1 MKNML
6 KKTLV
11 MGSLGAVLSAGFIV
25 PASASPADDLSAQLQ
40 QWLQNSGYSVQ
51 LSNGMTTI
59 TKNTTTKN
67 ATTDCF
73 GQGNA
78 NTQTANPFAG
88 KQGSKQGN
96 QNASQ
101 SAHKQQNQAQNTKTN
116 AGQSAGSDAQQSKSQ
131 FAAEVVKLVNN
142 ERSKNGLKPLTSDAK
157 LTEVALAK
165 AKDMSTNNYFSHTS
179 PTYGSPF
186 DMMKKFG
193 VSYTYAGENIA
204 MGQKTPQEVMNA
216 WMNSQG
222 HRENILKPEYTQIG
236 VAYYNGYWVQEFTR
250 N

>member
-11 MGSLGAVLSAGFIV
+11 MGSLSAVLSAGFIV
-25 PASASPADDLSAQLQ
+25 PASAAPADDLSAQLQ

-51 LSNGMTTI
+51 LSNGTTTV
-59 TKNTTTKN
+59 TKNVN
-67 ATTDCF
+67 TDCF
-73 GQGNA
+73 GQDQAKTKTTNPSSDKQVAKPA
-78 NTQTANPFAG
+78 NQKGSQPATN
-88 KQGSKQGN
+88 KQSK
-96 QNASQ
+96 
-101 SAHKQQNQAQNTKTN
+101 AQNTN
-116 AGQSAGSDAQQSKSQ
+116 SGAGQSAGSDAQLSKSQ

-142 ERSKNGLKPLTSDAK
+142 ERSQKGLSPLASNSK

-193 VSYTYAGENIA
+193 VTYTYAGENIA
-204 MGQKTPQEVMNA
+204 MGQQTPQEVMKA

-222 HRENILKPEYTQIG
+222 HRENILKAEYTQIG

>member
-11 MGSLGAVLSAGFIV
+11 MGSLSAILSAGFIV

-40 QWLQNSGYSVQ
+40 QWFQNNGYTVNM
-51 LSNGMTTI
+51 SNGTTTI
-59 TKNTTTKN
+59 TKTVIKDYSEKDKAKTK
-67 ATTDCF
+67 TK
-73 GQGNA
+73 
-78 NTQTANPFAG
+78 TANPSSG
-88 KQGSKQGN
+88 KNTTNQGSQK
-96 QNASQ
+96 ASQ
-101 SAHKQQNQAQNTKTN
+101 SATKQQTQTQNTN
-116 AGQSAGSDAQQSKSQ
+116 SGAGQSAGSGAQLSKSQ

-142 ERSKNGLKPLTSDAK
+142 ERSQKGLKPLTSNAK
-157 LTEVALAK
+157 LTEVALVK

-193 VSYTYAGENIA
+193 VTYTYAGENIA
-204 MGQKTPQEVMNA
+204 MGQKTPQEVMKA

-222 HRENILKPEYTQIG
+222 HRENILKTEFTQIG

>member
-11 MGSLGAVLSAGFIV
+11 MGSLTAMLSAGFIV

-40 QWLQNSGYSVQ
+40 QWFKDNGFTVNT
-51 LSNGMTTI
+51 SNGTTTI
-59 TKNTTTKN
+59 TKTVIQDLSGQDQAKTKTTNPSSDKQVAKPAN
-67 ATTDCF
+67 QKGSQPAT
-73 GQGNA
+73 N
-78 NTQTANPFAG
+78 
-88 KQGSKQGN
+88 KQSK
-96 QNASQ
+96 
-101 SAHKQQNQAQNTKTN
+101 AQNTN
-116 AGQSAGSDAQQSKSQ
+116 SGAGQSAGSDAQLSKSQ

-142 ERSKNGLKPLTSDAK
+142 ERSQKGLSPLASNAK
-157 LTEVALAK
+157 LTEVALVK

-193 VSYTYAGENIA
+193 VTYTYAGENIA
-204 MGQKTPQEVMNA
+204 MGQQTPQEVMKA

-222 HRENILKPEYTQIG
+222 HRENILKAEYTQIG

>member
-11 MGSLGAVLSAGFIV
+11 MGSLSAVLSAGFIV
-25 PASASPADDLSAQLQ
+25 PASAAPADDLSAQLQ
-40 QWLQNSGYSVQ
+40 QWLQNNGYSVQ
-51 LSNGMTTI
+51 LSNGTTTV
-59 TKNTTTKN
+59 TKNVI
-67 ATTDCF
+67 TDCF
-73 GQGNA
+73 GQDKA
-78 NTQTANPFAG
+78 KTQTGNPSSG
-88 KQGSKQGN
+88 KQVTKQGNQGN

-101 SAHKQQNQAQNTKTN
+101 SANKQQNQAQNTN
-116 AGQSAGSDAQQSKSQ
+116 AGAGQSAGSNAQLSKSQ

-165 AKDMSTNNYFSHTS
+165 AKDMSNNNYFSHTS

-204 MGQKTPQEVMNA
+204 MGQQTPQEVMKA

-222 HRENILKPEYTQIG
+222 HRENILKAEYTQIG

>member
-11 MGSLGAVLSAGFIV
+11 MGSLSAVLSAGFIV

-40 QWLQNSGYSVQ
+40 QWFQNNGYTVNM
-51 LSNGMTTI
+51 SNGTTTI
-59 TKNTTTKN
+59 TKTVIKDYSEKDKAKTKTANSSSGKQTTNQASQKASKTVTKQQ
-67 ATTDCF
+67 TQT
-73 GQGNA
+73 QNA
-78 NTQTANPFAG
+78 NSG
-88 KQGSKQGN
+88 
-96 QNASQ
+96 
-101 SAHKQQNQAQNTKTN
+101 
-116 AGQSAGSDAQQSKSQ
+116 AGQSTDSNAQLSKSQ

-142 ERSKNGLKPLTSDAK
+142 ERSQKGLKPLTSNAK

-193 VSYTYAGENIA
+193 VTYTYAGENIA
-204 MGQKTPQEVMNA
+204 MGQKTPQEVMKA

-222 HRENILKPEYTQIG
+222 HRENILKAEYTQIG

>member
-11 MGSLGAVLSAGFIV
+11 MGSLSAVLSAGFIV
-25 PASASPADDLSAQLQ
+25 PASASPADDLSTQLQ
-40 QWLQNSGYSVQ
+40 QWFQNNGYTVNM
-51 LSNGMTTI
+51 SNGTTTI
-59 TKNTTTKN
+59 TKTVIKDCTDPDKAITK
-67 ATTDCF
+67 
-73 GQGNA
+73 
-78 NTQTANPFAG
+78 TANPSSD
-88 KQGSKQGN
+88 KQTTNQGS
-96 QNASQ
+96 QNASN
-101 SAHKQQNQAQNTKTN
+101 SANKQQTQKQNTNSGT
-116 AGQSAGSDAQQSKSQ
+116 GQSSDSNAQLSKSQ

-142 ERSKNGLKPLTSDAK
+142 ERSQKGLKPLTSNAK

-193 VSYTYAGENIA
+193 VTYTYAGENIA
-204 MGQKTPQEVMNA
+204 MGQKTPQEVMTA

-222 HRENILKPEYTQIG
+222 HRENILKAEYTQIG

>member
-11 MGSLGAVLSAGFIV
+11 MGSLSAILSAGFIV

-40 QWLQNSGYSVQ
+40 QWFQNNGYTVNM
-51 LSNGMTTI
+51 SNGTTTI
-59 TKNTTTKN
+59 TKTVIKDYSEKDKAKTK
-67 ATTDCF
+67 
-73 GQGNA
+73 
-78 NTQTANPFAG
+78 TANPSSG
-88 KQGSKQGN
+88 KQTTNQGN
-96 QNASQ
+96 QKASK
-101 SAHKQQNQAQNTKTN
+101 SVTKQQTQTQNTN
-116 AGQSAGSDAQQSKSQ
+116 SGAGQSTDSNAQLSKSQ

-142 ERSKNGLKPLTSDAK
+142 ERSQKGLKPLTSNAK

-193 VSYTYAGENIA
+193 VTYTYAGENIA
-204 MGQKTPQEVMNA
+204 MGQKTPQEVMKA

-222 HRENILKPEYTQIG
+222 HRENILKAEYTQIG

>member
-11 MGSLGAVLSAGFIV
+11 MGSLSAILSAGFIV

-40 QWLQNSGYSVQ
+40 QWLQNNGYTVNI
-51 LSNGMTTI
+51 SNGTTTI
-59 TKNTTTKN
+59 TKTVIKDWSKQDKATTK
-67 ATTDCF
+67 
-73 GQGNA
+73 
-78 NTQTANPFAG
+78 TANPSSG
-88 KQGSKQGN
+88 KQGTKQGTKQGN

-101 SAHKQQNQAQNTKTN
+101 AANKQQKQAQNTN
-116 AGQSAGSDAQQSKSQ
+116 SGAGQSAGSGAELSKSQ

-142 ERSKNGLKPLTSDAK
+142 ERSQQGLKPLTSNAK

-204 MGQKTPQEVMNA
+204 MGQQTPQEVMKA

-222 HRENILKPEYTQIG
+222 HRENILKAEYTQIG

>member
-11 MGSLGAVLSAGFIV
+11 MGSLSAVLSAGFIV
-25 PASASPADDLSAQLQ
+25 PASAAPANDLSAQLQ

-51 LSNGMTTI
+51 LSNGTTTV
-59 TKNTTTKN
+59 TKNVN
-67 ATTDCF
+67 TDCF
-73 GQGNA
+73 GQDKA
-78 NTQTANPFAG
+78 KTQTGNPSSG
-88 KQGSKQGN
+88 KQVTKQGN
-96 QNASQ
+96 QNVSQ
-101 SAHKQQNQAQNTKTN
+101 SANQQQNQAQNTKAG
-116 AGQSAGSDAQQSKSQ
+116 AGQSAGSDAQPSKSQ

-204 MGQKTPQEVMNA
+204 MGQQTPQEVMKA

-222 HRENILKPEYTQIG
+222 HRENILKAEYTQIG

>member
-11 MGSLGAVLSAGFIV
+11 MGSLTAMLSAGFIV

-40 QWLQNSGYSVQ
+40 QWFQDNGYKVNT
-51 LSNGMTTI
+51 SNGTTTI
-59 TKNTTTKN
+59 TKTVIQDLSGQDKAKTKTKTTNPSSDKQVAKPAN
-67 ATTDCF
+67 QKGSQPA
-73 GQGNA
+73 GN
-78 NTQTANPFAG
+78 
-88 KQGSKQGN
+88 KQSK
-96 QNASQ
+96 
-101 SAHKQQNQAQNTKTN
+101 AQNTN
-116 AGQSAGSDAQQSKSQ
+116 SGAGQSAGSAAQLSKSQ

-142 ERSKNGLKPLTSDAK
+142 ERSQKGLSPLASNAK

-193 VSYTYAGENIA
+193 VTYTYAGENIA
-204 MGQKTPQEVMNA
+204 MGQQTPQEVMKA

-222 HRENILKPEYTQIG
+222 HRENILKAEYTQIG

>member
-11 MGSLGAVLSAGFIV
+11 MGSLSAVLSAGFIV
-25 PASASPADDLSAQLQ
+25 PASAAPADDLSAQLQ
-40 QWLQNSGYSVQ
+40 QWLQNNGYNVQ
-51 LSNGMTTI
+51 LSNGTTTI
-59 TKNTTTKN
+59 TKNTTT
-67 ATTDCF
+67 DCS
-73 GQGNA
+73 GQDKA
-78 NTQTANPFAG
+78 NTNTQAANPSSG
-88 KQGSKQGN
+88 KQVTKQGN

-101 SAHKQQNQAQNTKTN
+101 SANKQQNQAQNTNTG
-116 AGQSAGSDAQQSKSQ
+116 AGQSAGSNAQLSKSQ

-165 AKDMSTNNYFSHTS
+165 AKDMSTNNYFDHTS

-204 MGQKTPQEVMNA
+204 MGQQTPQAVMKD

>member
-11 MGSLGAVLSAGFIV
+11 MGSLSAVLSAGFIV

-40 QWLQNSGYSVQ
+40 QWFQNNGYTVNM
-51 LSNGMTTI
+51 SNGTTTI
-59 TKNTTTKN
+59 TKTVIKDYSEKDKAKTK
-67 ATTDCF
+67 
-73 GQGNA
+73 
-78 NTQTANPFAG
+78 TANPSG
-88 KQGSKQGN
+88 KQTTNQASQKASKTVTKQQTQT
-96 QNASQ
+96 QNAKSG
-101 SAHKQQNQAQNTKTN
+101 
-116 AGQSAGSDAQQSKSQ
+116 AGQSTDSNAQLSKSK

-142 ERSKNGLKPLTSDAK
+142 ERSQKGLKPLTSNAK

-193 VSYTYAGENIA
+193 VTYTYAGENIA
-204 MGQKTPQEVMNA
+204 MGQKTPQEVMKA

-222 HRENILKPEYTQIG
+222 HRENILKAEYTQIG

>member
-11 MGSLGAVLSAGFIV
+11 MGSLSAILSAGFIV
-25 PASASPADDLSAQLQ
+25 PASASPADDLTAQLQ
-40 QWLQNSGYSVQ
+40 QWFQNNGHTVNM
-51 LSNGMTTI
+51 SNGTTTI
-59 TKNTTTKN
+59 TKTVIKDGSEKDKAKN
-67 ATTDCF
+67 K
-73 GQGNA
+73 
-78 NTQTANPFAG
+78 TANPSSGKQATT
-88 KQGSKQGN
+88 KQGSQK
-96 QNASQ
+96 ASQ
-101 SAHKQQNQAQNTKTN
+101 SSNKQQTQKQSTN
-116 AGQSAGSDAQQSKSQ
+116 SGAGQSAGSDAQLSKSQ

-142 ERSKNGLKPLTSDAK
+142 ERSQKGLKPLASNAK
-157 LTEVALAK
+157 LTEVALVK

-193 VSYTYAGENIA
+193 VTYTYAGENIA
-204 MGQKTPQEVMNA
+204 MGQQTPQEVMKA

-222 HRENILKPEYTQIG
+222 HRENILKAEYTQIG

>member
-11 MGSLGAVLSAGFIV
+11 MGSLSAVLSAGFIV

-40 QWLQNSGYSVQ
+40 QWFQNNGYTVNM
-51 LSNGMTTI
+51 SNGTTTI
-59 TKNTTTKN
+59 TKTVIKDYSEKDKAKTN
-67 ATTDCF
+67 
-73 GQGNA
+73 
-78 NTQTANPFAG
+78 TANPSSG
-88 KQGSKQGN
+88 KQTTNQASQKASKTVTKQQTQT
-96 QNASQ
+96 QNANSG
-101 SAHKQQNQAQNTKTN
+101 
-116 AGQSAGSDAQQSKSQ
+116 AGQSTDSNAQLSKSQ

-142 ERSKNGLKPLTSDAK
+142 ERSQKGLKPLTSNAK

-193 VSYTYAGENIA
+193 VTYTYAGENIA
-204 MGQKTPQEVMNA
+204 MGQKTPQEVMKA

-222 HRENILKPEYTQIG
+222 HRENILKAEYTQIG

>member
-11 MGSLGAVLSAGFIV
+11 MGSLSAVLSAGFIV
-25 PASASPADDLSAQLQ
+25 PASAAPADDLSAQLQ

-51 LSNGMTTI
+51 LSNGTTTV
-59 TKNTTTKN
+59 TKNV
-67 ATTDCF
+67 TTDCF
-73 GQGNA
+73 GQDKA
-78 NTQTANPFAG
+78 KTQTGNSSSG
-88 KQGSKQGN
+88 KQVTKQGN

-101 SAHKQQNQAQNTKTN
+101 SANKQQNQAQNTN
-116 AGQSAGSDAQQSKSQ
+116 AGAGQSAGSDAQLSKSQ

-165 AKDMSTNNYFSHTS
+165 AKDMSTNNYFDHTS

-193 VSYTYAGENIA
+193 VTYTYAGENIA
-204 MGQKTPQEVMNA
+204 MGQQTPQEVMKA

-222 HRENILKPEYTQIG
+222 HRENILKAEYTQIG

>member
-11 MGSLGAVLSAGFIV
+11 MGSLSAVLSAGFIV
-25 PASASPADDLSAQLQ
+25 PASAAPADDLSAQLQ
-40 QWLQNSGYSVQ
+40 QWLQNSGYNVQ
-51 LSNGMTTI
+51 LSNGTTTI
-59 TKNTTTKN
+59 TKNV
-67 ATTDCF
+67 TTDCS

-78 NTQTANPFAG
+78 NTKTQTANPFTG
-88 KQGSKQGN
+88 KQTTKQGN

-101 SAHKQQNQAQNTKTN
+101 SANKQQNQTQNTN
-116 AGQSAGSDAQQSKSQ
+116 SDAGQSTGSDAQLSKSQ

-142 ERSKNGLKPLTSDAK
+142 ERSKQGLKPLTSDAK

-165 AKDMSTNNYFSHTS
+165 AKDMSNNNYFDHTS

-204 MGQKTPQEVMNA
+204 KGQQTPQEVMKD

-222 HRENILKPEYTQIG
+222 HRENILKAEYTQIG

>member
-11 MGSLGAVLSAGFIV
+11 MGSLSAILSAGFIV
-25 PASASPADDLSAQLQ
+25 PASASPADDLTAQLQ
-40 QWLQNSGYSVQ
+40 QWFQNNGYTVNM
-51 LSNGMTTI
+51 SNGTTTI
-59 TKNTTTKN
+59 TKTVIKDASEKDKAKNKTANPSSGKQTTTK
-67 ATTDCF
+67 
-73 GQGNA
+73 
-78 NTQTANPFAG
+78 
-88 KQGSKQGN
+88 QGSQK
-96 QNASQ
+96 ASQ
-101 SAHKQQNQAQNTKTN
+101 SSNKQQAQKQNTN
-116 AGQSAGSDAQQSKSQ
+116 SGAGQSAGSDAQLSKSQ

-142 ERSKNGLKPLTSDAK
+142 ERSQKGLKPLTSNAK

-193 VSYTYAGENIA
+193 VTYTYAGENIA
-204 MGQKTPQEVMNA
+204 MGQQTPQEVMKA

-222 HRENILKPEYTQIG
+222 HRENILKAEYTQIG

>member
-11 MGSLGAVLSAGFIV
+11 MGSLSAVLSAGFIV
-25 PASASPADDLSAQLQ
+25 PASAAPADDLTAQLQ
-40 QWLQNSGYSVQ
+40 QWLQNNGYSVQ
-51 LSNGMTTI
+51 LSNG
-59 TKNTTTKN
+59 TTTVTN
-67 ATTDCF
+67 NVTDCF
-73 GQGNA
+73 GQGKA
-78 NTQTANPFAG
+78 KTQTGNPSSG
-88 KQGSKQGN
+88 KQVTKQGN

-101 SAHKQQNQAQNTKTN
+101 SANKQQNQAQNTN
-116 AGQSAGSDAQQSKSQ
+116 SGAGQSAGSGAQLSKSQ

-165 AKDMSTNNYFSHTS
+165 AKDMSTNNYFDHTS

-204 MGQKTPQEVMNA
+204 MGQKNPQEVMKA

-222 HRENILKPEYTQIG
+222 HRENILKAEYTQIG

>member
-11 MGSLGAVLSAGFIV
+11 MGSLTAMLSAGFIV
-25 PASASPADDLSAQLQ
+25 PASASPADDLSTQLQ
-40 QWLQNSGYSVQ
+40 QWFQNNGYTVNN
-51 LSNGMTTI
+51 SNGTTTI
-59 TKNTTTKN
+59 TKTVIQDWPGQDKAKTNTTNPSSDKQV
-67 ATTDCF
+67 AKP
-73 GQGNA
+73 A
-78 NTQTANPFAG
+78 N
-88 KQGSKQGN
+88 SKD
-96 QNASQ
+96 SQ
-101 SAHKQQNQAQNTKTN
+101 PVTNKPSKTQNTN
-116 AGQSAGSDAQQSKSQ
+116 SGAAQSAGSSAQLSKSQ

-142 ERSKNGLKPLTSDAK
+142 ERSQKGLSPLASNAK

-204 MGQKTPQEVMNA
+204 MGQQTPQEVMKA

-222 HRENILKPEYTQIG
+222 HRENILKAEYTQIG

>member
-11 MGSLGAVLSAGFIV
+11 MGSLTAILSAGFIV

-40 QWLQNSGYSVQ
+40 QWFKNNGYTVNTSSGT
-51 LSNGMTTI
+51 TTI
-59 TKNTTTKN
+59 MKTVTE
-67 ATTDCF
+67 DLS
-73 GQGNA
+73 GQAKQETSNPFSGKQVA
-78 NTQTANPFAG
+78 NPGSQKVSQPAANKQTQT
-88 KQGSKQGN
+88 
-96 QNASQ
+96 
-101 SAHKQQNQAQNTKTN
+101 QNTGSG
-116 AGQSAGSDAQQSKSQ
+116 AGQSAAQSAQLSKSE

-142 ERSKNGLKPLTSDAK
+142 ERSQQGLKPLTSNAK

-186 DMMKKFG
+186 DMMTKFG
-193 VSYTYAGENIA
+193 VTYTYAGENIA
-204 MGQKTPQEVMNA
+204 MGQQTPQEVMKS

>member
-11 MGSLGAVLSAGFIV
+11 MGSLSAVLSAGFIV

-40 QWLQNSGYSVQ
+40 QWFQNNGYTVNM
-51 LSNGMTTI
+51 SNGTTTI
-59 TKNTTTKN
+59 TKTVIKDYSEKDKAKTK
-67 ATTDCF
+67 
-73 GQGNA
+73 
-78 NTQTANPFAG
+78 TANPSSG
-88 KQGSKQGN
+88 KQTTNQASQKASKTVTKQQTQT
-96 QNASQ
+96 QNANSG
-101 SAHKQQNQAQNTKTN
+101 
-116 AGQSAGSDAQQSKSQ
+116 AGQSTDSNVQLSKSQ

-142 ERSKNGLKPLTSDAK
+142 ERSQKGLKPLTSNAK

-193 VSYTYAGENIA
+193 VTYTYAGENIA
-204 MGQKTPQEVMNA
+204 MGQKTPQEVMKA

-222 HRENILKPEYTQIG
+222 HRENILKAEYTQIG

>member
-11 MGSLGAVLSAGFIV
+11 MGSLSAVLSAGFIV
-25 PASASPADDLSAQLQ
+25 PASASPADDLSVQLQ
-40 QWLQNSGYSVQ
+40 QWLQNNGYTVNI
-51 LSNGMTTI
+51 SNGTTTI
-59 TKNTTTKN
+59 TKSVIKDFTDKDKATTK
-67 ATTDCF
+67 
-73 GQGNA
+73 
-78 NTQTANPFAG
+78 TANPSSG
-88 KQGSKQGN
+88 KQTTNQGSQQTSKSKQ
-96 QNASQ
+96 QTQ
-101 SAHKQQNQAQNTKTN
+101 TQNTNTG
-116 AGQSAGSDAQQSKSQ
+116 AGQSSDSNAQLSKSQ

-142 ERSKNGLKPLTSDAK
+142 ERSQKGLKPLTSDAK

-193 VSYTYAGENIA
+193 VTYTYAGENIA
-204 MGQKTPQEVMNA
+204 MGQKTPQEVMTA

-222 HRENILKPEYTQIG
+222 HRENILKAEYTQIG

>member
-11 MGSLGAVLSAGFIV
+11 MGSLSAVLSAGFIV

-40 QWLQNSGYSVQ
+40 QWFQNNGYTVNM
-51 LSNGMTTI
+51 SNGTTTI
-59 TKNTTTKN
+59 TKTVIKDC
-67 ATTDCF
+67 TDPDK
-73 GQGNA
+73 A
-78 NTQTANPFAG
+78 IAKTANPSSG
-88 KQGSKQGN
+88 KQTTNQGS
-96 QNASQ
+96 QNASN
-101 SAHKQQNQAQNTKTN
+101 SANKQQTQKQNTNSGT
-116 AGQSAGSDAQQSKSQ
+116 GQSSDSNAQLSKSQ

-142 ERSKNGLKPLTSDAK
+142 ERSQKGLKPLTSNTK

-193 VSYTYAGENIA
+193 VTYTYAGENIA
-204 MGQKTPQEVMNA
+204 MGQKTPQEVMTA

-222 HRENILKPEYTQIG
+222 HRENILKAEYTQIG